1 VFLNYKLKTLQLN
14 FWWYFTTVI
23 EFLVQEL
30 TTRFSTFHLM
40 DAMGIYYLEYW
51 LQVDVEENFNHHLM
65 LTKSHYYYELHL
77 ELVKSSKA
85 NIPLKATRICPSINY
100 TQTYLKSL

>member
-1 VFLNYKLKTLQLN
+1 VFLNYKLKTLQLSL
-14 FWWYFTTVI
+14 WLYFTTVT
-23 EFLVQEL
+23 EFLLQEL
-30 TTRFSTFHLM
+30 TTRFSTSHLM

-65 LTKSHYYYELHL
+65 LIKSHYYYELHL

-85 NIPLKATRICPSINY
+85 NIPLEATRICPYINY
-100 TQTYLKSL
+100 SQCI